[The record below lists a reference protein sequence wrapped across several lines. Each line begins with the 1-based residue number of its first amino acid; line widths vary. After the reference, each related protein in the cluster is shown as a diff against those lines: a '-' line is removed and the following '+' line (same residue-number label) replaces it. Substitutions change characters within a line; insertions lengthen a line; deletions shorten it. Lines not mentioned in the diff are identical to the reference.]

1 MDYETKLYLDNLIE
15 AIKSPD
21 WAIIGLTVVNIV
33 FMIWLGFR
41 QNRLQ
46 KQQKS
51 IQAYEIYKPIYELL
65 KSVNKCS
72 HELLFRFARYVMD
85 DRTNPFYESYWQ
97 KQLLEIKH
105 LKAEVESQSNN
116 MELLLPKTLYN
127 KLEYVDILDFMCFLV
142 SEFDALITDNEISTH
157 IKIDKEKQIV
167 YGEAYL
173 IEIIISQIRSDEKAT
188 RFKQQLQAFLAKKN
202 ALHTSALLR
211 EIENRCRID

>member
-51 IQAYEIYKPIYELL
+51 KQAYENYKPIFELL
-65 KSVNKCS
+65 KSVNSCS

-142 SEFDALITDNEISTH
+142 SEFDELITDNEISTH